1 MNSMSKAIL
10 RYLTLVLLSAVLAL
24 QLAAAQGTAMPFVGT
39 ASIMAPAV
47 TVNNTGALTNISVVV
62 RNGIGMVKIIGPRSV
77 AGDTNASAINA
88 SFSAAQ
94 YLNLPQD
101 AYNFT
106 YTIADYNESVSGPS
120 AGTAMTLLAIS
131 AISGRPLL
139 HDFTVTGTIYNGSIG
154 PIGGVYDKASA
165 AAAHNLRFMM
175 VPVAAPGSEENM
187 LYYLIQGRF
196 HIPMIE
202 VANISEAA
210 GYAFGEVPIANENT
224 TFNSYTDYHTGL
236 IPVANISCS
245 NGCDATPF
253 SGLANFTLNITSS
266 EIANVS
272 GYPNATVQFYA
283 TLNQSRA
290 IASLGYLYAA
300 ADTSFLNYINAYY
313 FAHSGA
319 TIDTGKSTLQGISG
333 YCTSLSAPA
342 LTEQNYEWVIAGE
355 LRQAWGTYTASS
367 ALSLYSNT
375 SQFTTDTVLE
385 SMYSGAQANGWC
397 AAANYMFGISS
408 SIGGTPVHVQQS
420 LSGVA
425 ASRISRASSYGDN
438 LYLVTAEEAYSSKNY
453 PLAIMD
459 SDYAYAS
466 GLAGTTSQNMTSTQL
481 VGAAAAI
488 AHNSTY
494 GAWASQFANEAMF
507 YVHESEM
514 ANNMSSSRSY
524 ALQAY
529 SAALLAQQMSNDTK
543 LIYQS
548 LSPGAATTTVA
559 PTQATQSLQLY
570 SVQLLVLY
578 GIFIVLVAILIV
590 DFIILIL
597 VSKMLRHGSGRG
609 SRRRR

>member
-1 MNSMSKAIL
+1 MSKAIL
-10 RYLTLVLLSAVLAL
+10 RYLALMLFSAIIAF
-24 QLAAAQGTAMPFVGT
+24 QLAAAQGPGMPFVGT

-47 TVNNTGALTNISVVV
+47 TANNTGALTNISVMV
-62 RNGIGMVKIIGPRSV
+62 RSGTGKVTIIGPRSV

-88 SFSAAQ
+88 SFTAAQ
-94 YLNLPQD
+94 YLNVSQD

-139 HDFTVTGTIYNGSIG
+139 HNFTVTGTIYNGSVG

-165 AAAHNLRFMM
+165 AAAHHMKFMI
-175 VPVAAPGSEENM
+175 VPMAAPGSEEDM

-196 HIPMIE
+196 HMPVIQ
-202 VANISEAA
+202 VANISAAA
-210 GYAFGEVPIANENT
+210 GYAFGEVPISGENT
-224 TFNSYTDYHTGL
+224 TFNPYTDYHTGL
-236 IPVANISCS
+236 IPMANISCS
-245 NGCDATPF
+245 NGCDAAPF
-253 SGLANFTLNITSS
+253 SGLTNFTLNITAS

-272 GYPNATVQFYA
+272 GYPNATAQFRA

-290 IASLGYLYAA
+290 IASLGYLYTA
-300 ADTSFLNYINAYY
+300 ADTSFLNYIDAYY

-319 TIDTGKSTLQGISG
+319 TIDSARSILQNISG
-333 YCTSLSAPA
+333 YCTSISAPP

-355 LRQAWGTYTASS
+355 LRQTWGSYTAAST
-367 ALSLYSNT
+367 LSLFSNT

-385 SMYSGAQANGWC
+385 SLYSGAQASGWC
-397 AAANYMFGISS
+397 SAANYMFGSAS
-408 SIGGTPVHVQQS
+408 AIGGTPVHVQQS
-420 LSGVA
+420 LSSTA
-425 ASRISRASSYGDN
+425 ASRISRASSYGNN

-466 GLAGTTSQNMTSTQL
+466 GLAGTTSQNMTDAQL
-481 VGAAAAI
+481 ISAASAI

-494 GAWASQFANEAMF
+494 GAWAAQFANEAMF
-507 YVHESEM
+507 YVRESGIT
-514 ANNMSSSRSY
+514 NSVNGSRSY

-529 SAALLAQQMSNDTK
+529 SAALLAQQMSNGTK

-559 PTQATQSLQLY
+559 PTQATQTLQFY
-570 SVQLLVLY
+570 NVQLLVLY
-578 GIFIVLVAILIV
+578 GIFAVLVAIFIV
-590 DFIILIL
+590 DFIILVL
-597 VSKMLRHGSGRG
+597 VSKMLRRSRGRRP
-609 SRRRR
+609 RRR